1 VAGEPMNIQTLRSP
15 ALKPRWAESE
25 LIQIAFVTDDM
36 QASLDYW
43 CGVMGVGPFFELRLV
58 VDGAYRGQPSR
69 LETTTM
75 IGYWGDLQVE
85 LIRQHNDE
93 PSIYRDW
100 DGGPFLLH
108 HVCVMTSDIEAAR
121 AKVVADGG
129 EVVQTINMPG
139 GGVFYAQVG
148 RGPYLE
154 AAQVPEQVRAL
165 SDVMKQAARDWD
177 GVTDPVRPISFA
189 GGSA

>member
-1 VAGEPMNIQTLRSP
+1 MNIQTLRSP
-15 ALKPRWAESE
+15 ALAMKPRWAESE
-25 LIQIAFVTDDM
+25 LMQIAFVTDDM

-43 CGVMGVGPFFELRLV
+43 CGLMGVGPFFELRLV
-58 VDGAYRGQPSR
+58 IDGTYMGKPSR
-69 LETTTM
+69 PEITAL

-85 LIRQHNDE
+85 LIAQHDDE

-108 HVCVMTSDIEAAR
+108 HVCILTSEVEAAR

-129 EVVQTINMPG
+129 EVVQTIEMPG
-139 GGVFYAQVG
+139 GRQFYAQFG

-154 AAQVPEQVRAL
+154 VAQVPDKVRAF
-165 SDVMKQAARDWD
+165 SDVMKQAAREWD
-177 GVTDPVRPISFA
+177 GVTDRVRPISFV
-189 GGSA
+189 GKPG